1 MTLTRRE
8 NKIIT
13 DQILLNISGNPKT
26 RNVTLDTNADLVF
39 LRDPKSA
46 TYLGMVKHGSDIS
59 SAITAI
65 HNDSRTNSEV
75 VGLLTP
81 TGTQLEIQVYG
92 SRSDGSVVSEIL
104 NARNIFLQE
113 PGKGSAP
120 YVNPQSFSSLHKSL
134 GNSLGD
140 GMEGNEVLNNN
151 IMAAKLYDFLGST
164 NVPAQFRRVDI
175 SNKLM
180 TPLKRYVT

>member
-1 MTLTRRE
+1 MMTLNDVADRPAKRQRVNSNHGSPNLLERIRRE
-8 NKIIT
+8 QTPNYRMCFGSIMT
-13 DQILLNISGNPKT
+13 DQILLNISGNPET
-26 RNVTLDTNADLVF
+26 RNVTLDTNADLVL

-65 HNDSRTNSEV
+65 HNDSRINSEA

-113 PGKGSAP
+113 PGKASAP
-120 YVNPQSFSSLHKSL
+120 YVNPQCFSSLHKVSR
-134 GNSLGD
+134 
-140 GMEGNEVLNNN
+140 
-151 IMAAKLYDFLGST
+151 K
-164 NVPAQFRRVDI
+164 
-175 SNKLM
+175 
-180 TPLKRYVT
+180 